1 MFLKCMRLTIQNF
14 NKACDPLNIQ
24 LFDFGDWFIDDADIL
39 EDVYFILFQNKQK
52 SIPYIEVSLNRNKVD
67 GYGYHLET
75 KLWYSG
81 NNWESV
87 EELFLEPSDLKT
99 ESDFLK
105 LIHGIISLHCIK
117 C

>member
-1 MFLKCMRLTIQNF
+1 MRLTIQNF
-14 NKACDPLNIQ
+14 NKVYNQKNIN

-39 EDVYFILFQNKQK
+39 EDVYVILFQNKQK

-67 GYGYHLET
+67 GCGYHLET

-81 NNWESV
+81 NKWESV
-87 EELFLEPSDLKT
+87 EELFLEPFEIQTELGLLTIVESILK
-99 ESDFLK
+99 
-105 LIHGIISLHCIK
+105 GIK

>member
-1 MFLKCMRLTIQNF
+1 MKLTIQNF
-14 NKACDPLNIQ
+14 NKACDPLNTK
-24 LFDFGDWFIDDADIL
+24 LFDFGDWFIDDADAL

-52 SIPYIEVSLNRNKVD
+52 SIPYLEVSLNRHKVD
-67 GYGYHLET
+67 GHGYHLET

-81 NNWESV
+81 NNWETI

-105 LIHGIISLHCIK
+105 LIQGIISLNSVK

>member
-1 MFLKCMRLTIQNF
+1 MRLTIQNF
-14 NKACDPLNIQ
+14 NKVCDPLNIR

-52 SIPYIEVSLNRNKVD
+52 STPYIEVSLNRNKVD

-105 LIHGIISLHCIK
+105 LIHSIISLHCIK

>member
-1 MFLKCMRLTIQNF
+1 MRLTIQNF

-81 NNWESV
+81 NNWEIV
-87 EELFLEPSDLKT
+87 DELFLEPSDLKT
-99 ESDFLK
+99 EWDLLN
-105 LIHGIISLHCIK
+105 LIEGIVNGIK

>member
-1 MFLKCMRLTIQNF
+1 MRLTIQNF

-105 LIHGIISLHCIK
+105 LIHSIISLHCIK

>member
-14 NKACDPLNIQ
+14 NKVCDPLNIQ

-52 SIPYIEVSLNRNKVD
+52 SRPYIEVALNRNKVD

-99 ESDFLK
+99 EWDLLK
-105 LIHGIISLHCIK
+105 LIQGIVNGIK

>member
-1 MFLKCMRLTIQNF
+1 MFLKYMRLTIQNF
-14 NKACDPLNIQ
+14 NKVYNHKNIQ
-24 LFDFGDWFIDDADIL
+24 LFDFGDWFIDDADVV
-39 EDVYFILFQNKQK
+39 EDAYFILFQNKQK
-52 SIPYIEVSLNRNKVD
+52 STPYLEVSLNRHKVD

-99 ESDFLK
+99 ECDFLK
-105 LIHGIISLHCIK
+105 LIHDIILLK